1 MCRPAD
7 VVFCRAS
14 CLLCCVLAQ
23 ATHHRGEASCWHVV
37 CSASSVLL
45 CLRSLCVCRLP
56 FVGRPGRAAI
66 AAGAA
71 TSSCPRPAAVDSF
84 SAAERQQGG
93 AVGVAENSRAARE
106 ATTCLHTPTSG
117 CRKAPQLGAAPGK
130 PELVVREARW
140 RLKEK
145 RRQSVCCRT

>member
-93 AVGVAENSRAARE
+93 AVGVAENSKAARE
-106 ATTCLHTPTSG
+106 RRPACIPLH
-117 CRKAPQLGAAPGK
+117 
-130 PELVVREARW
+130 LVAVKLRSWGLLRESRNSSCVRHDGG
-140 RLKEK
+140 
-145 RRQSVCCRT
+145 